1 MKFKVTLNLAAML
14 ILVAGAA
21 IADDAQVRI
30 LTPQKAPRPAKGT
43 GVQGT
48 ITAGTLPA
56 GLQQLTCNDLTV
68 HVGIL
73 HAGTATLTTYAS
85 SRATGTI
92 SSGQCSF
99 HVNSRLPAGG
109 PFDVVIVREQAKD
122 ACRLSASPSLGR
134 VTLTRGETSTLDVQL
149 APVCQAD

>member
-1 MKFKVTLNLAAML
+1 MKLTLSLTMAGL
-14 ILVAGAA
+14 LVAGAVFG
-21 IADDAQVRI
+21 ADDAPIKIVKM
-30 LTPQKAPRPAKGT
+30 QKAPRAAKGT

-48 ITAGTLPA
+48 ITVGALPTQ
-56 GLQQLTCNDLTV
+56 LQELTCNDLSV

-73 HAGTATLTTYAS
+73 HAGAQTLSSLAS

-109 PFDVVIVREQAKD
+109 PFDVVIVREQAQGTCK
-122 ACRLSASPSLGR
+122 LSDNRSFGQ
-134 VTLTRGETSTLDVQL
+134 VTLTRGVVSELNMQL
-149 APVCQAD
+149 TPVCESN